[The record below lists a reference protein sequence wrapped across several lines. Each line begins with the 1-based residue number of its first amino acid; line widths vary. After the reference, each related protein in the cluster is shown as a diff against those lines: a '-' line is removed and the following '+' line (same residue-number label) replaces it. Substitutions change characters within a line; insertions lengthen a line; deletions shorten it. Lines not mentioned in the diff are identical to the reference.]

1 VLYKY
6 LINNLVYFIK
16 QKLDIINNL
25 LRRLL
30 GLMKAQVKKLLRI
43 IRFTPIII
51 ILILSTLSIIIL
63 INEQKKEIEEEKKNI
78 EKQFLL
84 TEKERI
90 KTDLTTVYTYSKLL
104 INSSEDELRK
114 DLKSKI
120 NNVYKIMANIYIKN
134 KDKKSKAEIIAQ
146 IKEAVDTIRYNDG
159 DGYFSIHTL
168 EGINILQPVN
178 RSYEGT
184 NIFNRKDSKGAYPI
198 QKAIK
203 IAKTKGEGF
212 FNWYFLKPSGGESKE
227 FEKLGIVK
235 LFEPYGLIITTG
247 IYRGDFENTLKNKI
261 LNYISQIKYINNGY
275 VFIIGFNGD
284 IVYHPS
290 KKAKNAN
297 IFNEK
302 RFAHMSNM
310 YKNLILKEGTD
321 IDDYFLITPK
331 VLEGIATKETKI
343 TYSKRIDDLDWVIGT
358 NFKLSDPNSI
368 IEKMKIKEEKK
379 YENYKKE
386 ILFYGLILTI
396 VLIIISFFVSKLLEK
411 EFLKYKN
418 RIEEEK
424 DKLLLS
430 QRVAKVGDWQYN
442 LNTNKSYFS
451 QEVKKMFGIKEVKDN
466 IFIDYLRTVLH
477 KDDLNRVMKAF
488 KNTIETGEDYHQI
501 YRIYRPNNEIR
512 WISSKATLDKDKKW
526 IKGVSQDITELKEL
540 EIDKIKKDELVYQQS
555 KMAAMGEML
564 GNIAHQWRQPLS
576 TISTASTGTKLQ
588 KEMNCLSDEQL
599 DSALVTINNSAQ
611 YLSQTIDDFRGF
623 FNPSNN
629 KIKEFDILD
638 TFIRTLKLISAQ
650 FNAKDIE
657 IIKVIKPQKLSS
669 IENELIQVLINIL
682 NNSRDALIT
691 KEKGKRLL
699 FINTYTKEKN
709 LYIEILD
716 NAGGIQKDIIN
727 RIFEPYF
734 TTKHKSQ
741 GTGIGLYMSQDIIS
755 NHLNGSLSVSNKNF
769 VYEDVPYISAC
780 FTIGIPLA

>member
-1 VLYKY
+1 
-6 LINNLVYFIK
+6 
-16 QKLDIINNL
+16 
-25 LRRLL
+25 
-30 GLMKAQVKKLLRI
+30 MKAQVKRLLRI
-43 IRFTPIII
+43 IRFTPIFI

-90 KTDLTTVYTYSKLL
+90 KSDITTVYTYSKLL
-104 INSSEDELRK
+104 INSAEDELRK

-120 NNVYKIMANIYIKN
+120 NNVYKIMSNIYIKN
-134 KDKKSKAEIIAQ
+134 KDKKSKDEIIEQ
-146 IKEAVDTIRYNDG
+146 IKDAVDTIRYNDG
-159 DGYFSIHTL
+159 DGYFAIHTL
-168 EGINILQPVN
+168 EGMNILQPVN

-184 NIFNRKDSKGAYPI
+184 NIFYRKDSKGSYPI

-212 FNWYFLKPSGGESKE
+212 FNWYFLKPSGGELKE
-227 FEKLGIVK
+227 FEKFGIVK
-235 LFEPYGLIITTG
+235 KFEPYGLIITTG
-247 IYRGDFENTLKNKI
+247 IYREDFENNLKNKM
-261 LNYISQIKYINNGY
+261 LNYISQIKYTNNGY
-275 VFIIGFNGD
+275 VFIIAFNGD
-284 IVYHPS
+284 VIYHPS

-302 RFAHMSNM
+302 RFAHMSSM
-310 YKNLILKEGTD
+310 YKDLILKKGTD
-321 IDDYFLITPK
+321 LEDFFLINPK
-331 VLEGIATKETKI
+331 VVEGIDTRETKI
-343 TYSKRIDDLDWVIGT
+343 TYSKRIDDWKWVIAT
-358 NFKLSDPNSI
+358 NFKLSDANNI
-368 IEKMKIKEEKK
+368 IKEMKIKEEKK
-379 YENYKKE
+379 YEYYKKE
-386 ILFYGLILTI
+386 ILFYGMILTV

-418 RIEEEK
+418 KIEEEK

-430 QRVAKVGDWQYN
+430 QRVAKVGDWQYD

-451 QEVKKMFGIKEVKDN
+451 EEVKKMFGIREVKDN
-466 IFIDYLRTVLH
+466 IFVDYLRKVLH
-477 KDDLNRVMKAF
+477 KEDLDRVMNAF
-488 KNTIETGEDYHQI
+488 KNTIETGEDYYQI
-501 YRIYRPNNEIR
+501 YRIYRPNNDIR

-526 IKGVSQDITELKEL
+526 IKGVSQDITELKVLEL
-540 EIDKIKKDELVYQQS
+540 DKIKKDELVYQQS

-599 DSALVTINNSAQ
+599 YSSLTTINNSAQ

-623 FNPSNN
+623 FNPNNN
-629 KIKEFDILD
+629 KIKEFDITD
-638 TFIRTLKLISAQ
+638 TFTRTLKLISAQ
-650 FNAKDIE
+650 FNAKNIE
-657 IIKVIKPQKLSS
+657 IIEDIKSQKLSS

-699 FINTYTKEKN
+699 FINTYVKEKN
-709 LYIEILD
+709 LHIEILD
-716 NAGGIQKDIIN
+716 NAGGIQKDIID

-755 NHLNGSLSVSNKNF
+755 NHLNGSLSVSNENF
-769 VYEDVPYISAC
+769 VYEDVNYIGAR
-780 FTIGIPLA
+780 FTIEISLT